1 MPAAAVAAVAAAFAE
16 ATSATAHTA
25 TATLHSRRANWSDLH
40 GVALLRI

>member
-16 ATSATAHTA
+16 ATSATTHTA

-40 GVALLRI
+40 GVALLRV